1 MKTLTN
7 ALTIVLTLVIS
18 ISSIAQSPNSFKYQ
32 AVIRDNSGTPLV
44 NQGIGVKL
52 SILSSSSSGT
62 VEYSEEHT
70 VTTSDYGVIALNVG
84 EGSVLSGNFS
94 NIDWGGDSH
103 FLKVE
108 MDLSGGTNYNTPLGT
123 TQLLSVPYALNA
135 RSVENSIW
143 TVSGNDISYSQ
154 GMVGIGN
161 TSALSSAS
169 GELNVAG
176 EVDGYSSN
184 GIRKFRLFSGGTSS
198 PGSMGVFGPN
208 GNENAGLTS
217 NIANSNYGALTI
229 SNNLGDH
236 KITASIRSPANVG
249 FLLIE
254 GANGSENIALN
265 SSDPNVGW
273 IGIKGSTSQDIFRI
287 SQFSGVQGGAF
298 EAFGPNGNA
307 NIAGAALSGFD
318 NNGYLAVLDASGTI
332 QAGMY
337 VSSTGD
343 GIVFGDTKNFRMD
356 HPSKP
361 GKEIWYASL
370 EGPEAGAYCRGT
382 TSLIN
387 GYVQVPLPN
396 HFAEVANVE
405 DMTVTLTPLSLESK
419 GLAVTAKEEGYIV
432 VQELHGGKG
441 NYDFDWEVKSVRK
454 GYENYQVVRDASD
467 VNMQPSN
474 PSVDLSS
481 QTIESVKRETALDSE
496 SVEGSNQ

>member
-7 ALTIVLTLVIS
+7 TLAIVLTLFIS
-18 ISSIAQSPNSFKYQ
+18 ISSIAQSPNLFKYQ
-32 AVIRDNSGTPLV
+32 AVIRDNSGNPLV
-44 NQGIGVKL
+44 NQAIGVKL

-70 VTTSDYGVIALNVG
+70 VTTSDYGVIGLDVG
-84 EGSVLSGNFS
+84 GGSVLSGNFS

-108 MDLSGGTNYNTPLGT
+108 MDLTGGTNYNTLLGT
-123 TQLLSVPYALNA
+123 TQLLSVPYALSA
-135 RSVENSIW
+135 GSVENSTW
-143 TVSGNDISYSQ
+143 SVSGNDIFYSQ

-161 TSALSSAS
+161 TSALSSAT
-169 GELNVAG
+169 GDLNIAG
-176 EVDGYSSN
+176 EVGGYSSN
-184 GIRKFRLFSGGTSS
+184 GVRKFRLFSGGSSS
-198 PGSMGVFGPN
+198 PGSIGVFGPN
-208 GNENAGLTS
+208 GNENVGLTS
-217 NIANSNYGALTI
+217 NTANSNYGGLTV

-236 KITASIRSPANVG
+236 KVTASIISPSNVG
-249 FLLIE
+249 FVLIE
-254 GANGSENIALN
+254 GGNGSENIALN
-265 SSDPNVGW
+265 STDPNVGW
-273 IGIKGSTSQDIFRI
+273 IGIKGSTSQDLFRI

-298 EAFGPNGNA
+298 EAFGPNGNL
-307 NIAGAALSGFD
+307 NIAGAALSGFS
-318 NNGYLAVLDASGTI
+318 NHGYLAVLDASGTI

-337 VSSTGD
+337 VNNTGD

-382 TSLIN
+382 ASLIN

-396 HFAEVANVE
+396 HFAEVANVK

-419 GLAVTAKEEGYIV
+419 GLAVTTKEEGYIV

-467 VNMQPSN
+467 INIQSGSPSA
-474 PSVDLSS
+474 DLSS
-481 QTIESVKRETALDSE
+481 QTIESVEKEATHDSE
-496 SVEGSNQ
+496 SVEGSNK